1 MKIKKITYSLS
12 AIALLMTSLQATSL
26 KDVVDHT
33 MQNNQDIV
41 SKSLNNE
48 AFKKYIDEQKGGYYP
63 KLDAVFT
70 ISPICVDVLKRFF
83 PEQKDKIHLFENIS
97 SLKVINKLAE
107 EPIDIKSSA
116 RANIVASPP

>member
-63 KLDAVFT
+63 KLDVTAYLGVR
-70 ISPICVDVLKRFF
+70 D
-83 PEQKDKIHLFENIS
+83 
-97 SLKVINKLAE
+97 
-107 EPIDIKSSA
+107 
-116 RANIVASPP
+116 